1 MYKLSCQVFWINRT
15 SVGQFSP
22 NKTTNNQKKH
32 QGLRSFSIFC
42 HQYLH
47 MKKLILAFAFLPLL
61 SFGQNHPANL
71 KKIYNT
77 ELSTGHT
84 YDNLRYLCK
93 VIGNRLSGSPGAA
106 AAVEWTRQLMES
118 YDFDTVYLQPVM
130 VPHWERGG
138 KDVVKI
144 TNSIKHGIVELSA
157 LALGNTQGTGAK
169 GLVGQVLEVKS
180 IDQLKSLSTQV
191 KGKIVFFNGP
201 MDPTQIDAFAAYGGA
216 NSQRS
221 NGAAEA
227 SKLGAVGAIVRSL
240 SNRVDDIPHTG
251 NQRYAPDFP
260 KIPAL
265 AISTQDAEL
274 LSQLLSEQSDLKLYL
289 ESHGEMKTE
298 KLSYN
303 VIGEITGSEK
313 PEEIIAVGGHLD
325 SWDVGEGAHDDGAG
339 CMQAIE
345 VLRLYKQLGWKPKR
359 TIRAVMWMNEEN
371 GLRGGQEY
379 ARVAKANG
387 EKHIAAIESDSGGF
401 LPIGFSSTGTDSQRG
416 KLASWADL
424 LRPYQIWNLQR
435 PGGGADIGPLRD
447 QGPILIGLLPD
458 SQKYFIYHHTEA
470 DVFEVVDQRELE
482 LGAAAMAALVYLI
495 DYEGI

>member
-1 MYKLSCQVFWINRT
+1 MPMIKKIRISAVLFLFFAKVRT
-15 SVGQFSP
+15 
-22 NKTTNNQKKH
+22 
-32 QGLRSFSIFC
+32 I
-42 HQYLH
+42 
-47 MKKLILAFAFLPLL
+47 MKKLILVFAFVPFL
-61 SFGQNHPANL
+61 SFGQTHQTNL
-71 KKIYNT
+71 KKIYDT
-77 ELSTGHT
+77 ELSAGHT

-106 AAVEWTRQLMES
+106 ASVEWTRQLLES

-144 TNSIKHGIVELSA
+144 TNSTKHGVVELSA
-157 LALGNTQGTGAK
+157 LALGNTQGTGSK
-169 GLVGQVLEVKS
+169 GLLAEVVEVKS
-180 IDQLKSLSTQV
+180 IDQLKSLGAQV

-201 MDPTQIDAFAAYGGA
+201 MDPTKVDAFEAYGGA
-216 NSQRS
+216 NAQRS
-221 NGAAEA
+221 SGAAEA

-240 SNRVDDIPHTG
+240 SNRIDDHPHTG
-251 NQRYAPDFP
+251 NQRYAADFP

-274 LSQLLSEQSDLKLYL
+274 LSQLLGEQTGLQLYL

-303 VIGEITGSEK
+303 VIGEIRGSEK

-345 VLRLYKQLGWKPKR
+345 VLRLYKALGWKPKR

-379 ARVAKANG
+379 ARVAKAKG

-401 LPIGFSSTGTDSQRG
+401 LPIGFSSTGTDAQRG

-424 LRPYQIWNLQR
+424 LRPYQLWNLQKS
-435 PGGGADIGPLRD
+435 GGGADIGPLRD

-482 LGAAAMAALVYLI
+482 LGAAAMTALVYLLEQ
-495 DYEGI
+495 EGI

>member
-1 MYKLSCQVFWINRT
+1 MI
-15 SVGQFSP
+15 
-22 NKTTNNQKKH
+22 KKI
-32 QGLRSFSIFC
+32 SISEVLF
-42 HQYLH
+42 LFFAKESTL
-47 MKKLILAFAFLPLL
+47 MKKLILAFAFVPFL
-61 SFGQNHPANL
+61 SFGQNHQANL
-71 KKIYNT
+71 KKIYDT
-77 ELSTGHT
+77 ELSGGHT

-106 AAVEWTRQLMES
+106 ASVEWTRQLMES

-144 TNSIKHGIVELSA
+144 TNSVKHGVVELSA

-169 GLVGQVLEVKS
+169 GLLGQVVEVKS
-180 IDQLKSLSTQV
+180 IDQLKSLGAQV

-201 MDPTQIDAFAAYGGA
+201 MDPTKIDAFEAYGGA
-216 NSQRS
+216 NAQRS
-221 NGAAEA
+221 SGAAEA

-240 SNRVDDIPHTG
+240 SNRIDDIPHTG
-251 NQRYAPDFP
+251 NQRYAADFP

-274 LSQLLSEQSDLKLYL
+274 LSQLLAEQADLKLYL

-303 VIGEITGSEK
+303 VIGEIRGSEK

-345 VLRLYKQLGWKPKR
+345 VLRLYKALGWKPKR

-379 ARVAKANG
+379 ARVAKAKG

-401 LPIGFSSTGTDSQRG
+401 LPIGFSSTGTDAQRG

-424 LRPYQIWNLQR
+424 LRPYQLWNLQK
-435 PGGGADIGPLRD
+435 PGGGADIGPLGD

-495 DYEGI
+495 EQEGI

>member
-1 MYKLSCQVFWINRT
+1 
-15 SVGQFSP
+15 
-22 NKTTNNQKKH
+22 
-32 QGLRSFSIFC
+32 
-42 HQYLH
+42 
-47 MKKLILAFAFLPLL
+47 MKKFLLAIAFVPALA
-61 SFGQNHPANL
+61 FGQNHESNL
-71 KKIYNT
+71 RKIYDT
-77 ELSTGHT
+77 ELSSGHT
-84 YDNLRYLCK
+84 YENLRYLCK
-93 VIGNRLSGSPGAA
+93 VVGNRLAGSPGAA
-106 AAVEWTRQLMES
+106 ASVEWTKQLMES

-144 TNSIKHGIVELSA
+144 VNSEKHGTVELDA

-169 GLVGQVLEVKS
+169 GLVGEVIEVKS
-180 IDQLKSLSTQV
+180 IPELQALGEKV

-201 MDPTQIDAFAAYGGA
+201 MDPKMIDSFQAYGSAAG
-216 NSQRS
+216 QRS
-221 NGAAEA
+221 SGAAEA
-227 SKLGAVGAIVRSL
+227 SKLGAIGTLVRSL
-240 SNRVDDIPHTG
+240 SNTINDIPHTG

-265 AISTQDAEL
+265 AISTADAEL
-274 LSQLLSEQSDLKLYL
+274 LSQLLAEQSDLKVYL

-303 VIGEITGSEK
+303 VIGEIRGTEK

-379 ARVAKANG
+379 ARVAKAKG

-401 LPIGFSSTGTDSQRG
+401 LPIGFSSTGTDAQRG

-424 LRPYQIWNLQR
+424 LRPYQLWNLQK

-458 SQKYFIYHHTEA
+458 SQRYFYYHHTEA
-470 DVFEVVDQRELE
+470 DVFEAVDQRELE

-495 DYEGI
+495 EQEGI

>member
-1 MYKLSCQVFWINRT
+1 
-15 SVGQFSP
+15 
-22 NKTTNNQKKH
+22 
-32 QGLRSFSIFC
+32 
-42 HQYLH
+42 
-47 MKKLILAFAFLPLL
+47 MKKFLLALAFVPALT
-61 SFGQNHPANL
+61 FGQNHESNL
-71 KKIYNT
+71 RKIYDT
-77 ELSTGHT
+77 ELSSGHT
-84 YDNLRYLCK
+84 YENLRYLCK
-93 VIGNRLSGSPGAA
+93 VVGNRLAGSPGAA
-106 AAVEWTRQLMES
+106 ASVEWTKQLMES

-144 TNSIKHGIVELSA
+144 VNSVKHGTVELNA

-169 GLVGQVLEVKS
+169 GLVGEVVEVKS
-180 IDQLKSLSTQV
+180 IPELQALGEKV

-201 MDPTQIDAFAAYGGA
+201 MDPKLIDSFQAYGGA
-216 NSQRS
+216 NAQRS
-221 NGAAEA
+221 SGAAEA
-227 SKLGAVGAIVRSL
+227 SKLGAIGTLVRSL
-240 SNRVDDIPHTG
+240 SNTINDIPHTG
-251 NQRYAPDFP
+251 NQRYAADFP

-265 AISTQDAEL
+265 AISTADAEL
-274 LSQLLSEQSDLKLYL
+274 LSQLLADQKDLKVYL

-303 VIGEITGSEK
+303 VIGEIRGTEK

-345 VLRLYKQLGWKPKR
+345 VLRLYKELGWKPKR

-379 ARVAKANG
+379 AKVAKAKG

-401 LPIGFSSTGTDSQRG
+401 LPIGFSSTGTDTQRG
-416 KLASWADL
+416 KLTSWADL
-424 LRPYQIWNLQR
+424 LRPYQLWNLQKQ
-435 PGGGADIGPLRD
+435 GGGADIGPLRD

-458 SQKYFIYHHTEA
+458 SQRYFYYHHTEA
-470 DVFEVVDQRELE
+470 DVFEAVDQRELE

-495 DYEGI
+495 EQEGI